1 MNFDKLDPHS
11 FCDRNRMTWT
21 AHRFDGDAMRIANG
35 VVVAAAG
42 VGDGGTGGDETTAI
56 ATETVGSDVVGGDA
70 DANASKSLRNYAC
83 YNYYPRIYH
92 RRQGVVLNCMMVL
105 CLAICNEMTEKIQ
118 IMNILTVP
126 KNNNNNNI
134 NKQQLQQ

>member
-11 FCDRNRMTWT
+11 FCDRNTMTWT
-21 AHRFDGDAMRIANG
+21 AHRFDGDVMRIANG

-42 VGDGGTGGDETTAI
+42 GVGGDGGTGGDVTTAI
-56 ATETVGSDVVGGDA
+56 ATETVGSDVVVGGDA

-126 KNNNNNNI
+126 K
-134 NKQQLQQ
+134 KQQQQQH